1 MWLYLIGFILALL
14 VIVFSIFTLS
24 SDSTI
29 LFILNFI
36 MLSIVLIVAGG
47 FLTWVCVMIVNA
59 IIFVITEE

>member
-1 MWLYLIGFILALL
+1 MWLYLIGCIIALF

-29 LFILNFI
+29 IFILNFI

-47 FLTWVCVMIVNA
+47 FLTWLCVMMVNA
-59 IIFVITEE
+59 IALAITE

>member
-1 MWLYLIGFILALL
+1 MWLYLIGFIMALF

-29 LFILNFI
+29 LFILNVV

-47 FLTWVCVMIVNA
+47 FLAWVCVMIVN
-59 IIFVITEE
+59 VIALSIDKE

>member
-1 MWLYLIGFILALL
+1 MLLHFIGFIIALF

-29 LFILNFI
+29 LFMLNVI

-47 FLTWVCVMIVNA
+47 FLSWICVMIVNVIALA
-59 IIFVITEE
+59 IDKE